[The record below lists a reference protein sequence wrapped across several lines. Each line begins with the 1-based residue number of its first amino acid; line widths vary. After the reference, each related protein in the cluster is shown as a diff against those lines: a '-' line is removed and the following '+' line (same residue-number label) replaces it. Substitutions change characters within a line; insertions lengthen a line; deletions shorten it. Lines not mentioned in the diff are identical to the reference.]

1 MSDLQRYLLVGLPL
15 LFNSLGFLLVSNRI
29 SDANVIS
36 DLRSDMRD
44 RFEHMEKLFD
54 QKLSRVEEVLDAR
67 LRHLEEG

>member
-15 LFNSLGFLLVSNRI
+15 LFNSLVFLLVSNRI

-44 RFEHMEKLFD
+44 RFEHMEKLF
-54 QKLSRVEEVLDAR
+54 
-67 LRHLEEG
+67 